1 VKLAWSQADGVE
13 NARTAGGSPGCSSH
27 VLIKAREGWDFWDWK
42 ELVSYRDLL
51 YFLVRRDIKVRYA
64 QSVLGIGWAVIQPL
78 FSMIVFSIIFGRLAK
93 VSSDGA
99 PYALFSLAAMVPW
112 TYFAGVLT
120 DSGASVVT
128 SQSLL
133 TKVYFPRLILPMVP
147 VLAKLLDFLIAF
159 ALIIPLLCW
168 YRIVPTVNVVFL
180 PLLMIILT
188 STAFGTGMWLTAL
201 SVQYRDIR
209 YGMNFGIQLLLYTA
223 PVVYPASI
231 VPVKIQPFY
240 ALNPMVGVVEGF
252 RAALLGT
259 TAMPWT
265 WIGLGAFISALLFV
279 SGALYFRSTE
289 RFFADIA

>member
-1 VKLAWSQADGVE
+1 MKLARFQADGLE
-13 NARTAGGSPGCSSH
+13 NVRTAGGQSGSSSH
-27 VLIKAREGWDFWDWK
+27 VLINARKGRDFWSWK

-51 YFLVRRDIKVRYA
+51 YFLVLRDIKVRYA

-78 FSMIVFSIIFGRLAK
+78 FSMIVFSIVFGRLAK
-93 VSSDGA
+93 MSSDGA

-147 VLAKLLDFLIAF
+147 VLAKLLDFLIAS

-168 YRIVPTVNVVFL
+168 YRIIPTVNVVFL
-180 PLLMIILT
+180 PLLMIILS
-188 STAFGTGMWLTAL
+188 STAFGMGMWLTAL

-209 YGMNFGIQLLLYTA
+209 YGMNFGIQLLLYAA

-231 VPVKIQPFY
+231 VPAKIQPFY

-259 TAMPWT
+259 TAMPWM
-265 WIGLGAFISALLFV
+265 WIGLGALISALLFV
-279 SGALYFRSTE
+279 SGAIYFRSTE